1 VIVARNF
8 FPQSFFVQLSVE
20 VSAALSRIENA
31 SSHLSRSPFRYENL
45 QNSVRA
51 QDDVYL
57 FDGLMIITLFSFH
70 ICFLTAHCLICS
82 SGHTTPEDRTA
93 DGTCQNSSTYCCL
106 RSQQPNGHPHLS
118 TSYISYPSIP
128 SYPFHTYSVP
138 KSHKQQPGQS
148 TRCNHSKFNS

>member
-57 FDGLMIITLFSFH
+57 FERINYYHACIISETFLDHSFSY
-70 ICFLTAHCLICS
+70 LLIGS
-82 SGHTTPEDRTA
+82 
-93 DGTCQNSSTYCCL
+93 
-106 RSQQPNGHPHLS
+106 
-118 TSYISYPSIP
+118 
-128 SYPFHTYSVP
+128 
-138 KSHKQQPGQS
+138 
-148 TRCNHSKFNS
+148 FNP